1 MYEIKRDGITMC
13 KQTME
18 EKDLFKLICS
28 NKNYKIYLDGKD
40 VTNKYKSK
48 KKEQEQ

>member
-13 KQTME
+13 KQVME
-18 EKDLFKLICS
+18 ERELFTEICS
-28 NKNYKIYLDGKD
+28 NENYKIYLNGKD
-40 VTNKYKSK
+40 VSNKYRSK